1 MKKRRQKMTIQRKYA
16 TERVVYAGRDE
27 RRVND
32 QSRAV
37 SPFGGVFNALKPLIS

>member
-1 MKKRRQKMTIQRKYA
+1 MTILRKNA
-16 TERVVYAGRDE
+16 TARVVYAGRDE